1 MGPLFAQ
8 VPGGECAALFESLT
22 RHRGRPRVGHRL
34 TGCSTVAVKRGS
46 AALPHLTFYGRQEDE
61 EDHPWGDLQG
71 WQPWHEADGQAPKD
85 EEDGVGNPEG
95 SGQLRQQ
102 GRGAK
107 QEDERLYGVH
117 LNTAPL
123 CTVSVPSVG
132 ANLFPKGWRHE
143 LQAILVLQSYLKVHL
158 DGRSQLAREKVRH
171 RL

>member
-1 MGPLFAQ
+1 VRDQRDGDHGEEHEADGEERYRPEVGAKLAW
-8 VPGGECAALFESLT
+8 GGEE
-22 RHRGRPRVGHRL
+22 GRV
-34 TGCSTVAVKRGS
+34 VQQ
-46 AALPHLTFYGRQEDE
+46 GRQEDE